1 MDDGEVS
8 LGVTHYERVEQ
19 EDFRDA
25 TRKCDVLFL
34 WRPAVVVEVAF
45 LETSMMECSQ
55 INICP
60 VFSFFFF
67 LNKYQYT
74 HHVRRTCP
82 RDTWC

>member
-8 LGVTHYERVEQ
+8 LGVTHYKRVEQ

-45 LETSMMECSQ
+45 LETSMME
-55 INICP
+55 
-60 VFSFFFF
+60 
-67 LNKYQYT
+67 
-74 HHVRRTCP
+74 
-82 RDTWC
+82 